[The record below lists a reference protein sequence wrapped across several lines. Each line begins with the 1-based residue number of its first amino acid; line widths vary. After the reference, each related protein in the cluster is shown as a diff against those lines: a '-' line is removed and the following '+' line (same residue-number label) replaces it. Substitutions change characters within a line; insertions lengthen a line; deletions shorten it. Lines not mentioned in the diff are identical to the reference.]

1 MDQLGRTGKGLDH
14 KEEHLSIERKSFIDR
29 SADQLEVCGRSRI
42 VANSG
47 TSQSFEARRP
57 SVVA

>member
-14 KEEHLSIERKSFIDR
+14 KEEHRKEELYR
-29 SADQLEVCGRSRI
+29 SAADQLEVCGSRI